1 VEAWKRKIIEQDA
14 LDSGIPEWKRRA
26 MQSDAV
32 VQEDVGPSPMNLDE
46 SQEAPA
52 LVRLEVG
59 ALDKQEDR
67 LRALQKHYPDARPYG
82 DGDNF
87 IYTNPE
93 TGRTNLYN
101 TEARLFAPSTW
112 FSLGDVA
119 SATPEIAE
127 MLGGIGGAVVGG
139 VGGGA
144 TGTAVPVPVV
154 GTISGAAIGSVTG
167 AGAGAAGARDLTQ
180 RAINGYFGNDDTRS
194 TGEYL
199 TDTAQTF
206 ALGAGGEAAGRAIG
220 FGYQGAK
227 NAWNKRLIGEIDPT
241 EAIAKRVEDMRAIGI
256 EPTVGMATGG
266 RRAANLEHALIDT
279 RNGHVI
285 QDAIDQAYGKQGAE
299 FDRIVHGISDAPASI
314 AEAGEAIRRQTQMA
328 KEATKA
334 RTNELYKAA
343 GEKITSPATIDA
355 TTDFLKRIEAE
366 RAGFNS
372 FDKLTKTKATDRAYE
387 AAAALVSDAQNGMT
401 FDQLKEARTIIGGL
415 AEEETDKLTKARLN
429 DLYHSIGADMQ
440 STAYASSPEAQ
451 QAFNKANNQ
460 FRRSV
465 SANQFGDKSVAAEIL
480 NKKDTDQLFGWATA
494 NVKNGGNRIAQ
505 TRRIIERSE
514 GGKEA
519 WDQTVAGFTE
529 RLGLA
534 SNDEFDP
541 GAFMRN
547 WNKVS
552 GEAKDAMF
560 KGTKNAQY
568 RKDLDRLAGIADH
581 WTKYRKSA
589 NHSNTAAHQTALNSM
604 NPLSQENLVG
614 TALGTAGVM
623 ASGGTAAAGLAVGAA
638 KGGAKAAGR
647 SMSQASR
654 VKLLT
659 DPATVNWLADIG
671 KAHMQKGGLK
681 AHIGKLYGI
690 RNTVTRP
697 VAIAIDEYLRDAGI
711 EE

>member
-1 VEAWKRKIIEQDA
+1 MEAWKRKIIEQDA

-26 MQSDAV
+26 MQTDAV
-32 VQEDVGPSPMNLDE
+32 VVEDAGPSPMNLDD

-52 LVRLEVG
+52 LVRMEVG
-59 ALDKQEDR
+59 ALDKPEDR

-87 IYTNPE
+87 IFTNPQ

-112 FSLGDVA
+112 FSLGDLA
-119 SATPEIAE
+119 SIAPEVGE
-127 MLGGIGGAVVGG
+127 MAGGIGGAAIGG
-139 VGGGA
+139 IGGA
-144 TGTAVPVPVV
+144 AAGTAVPVL
-154 GTISGAAIGSVTG
+154 GTAAGGVSGAI
-167 AGAGAAGARDLTQ
+167 AGAGTGSVAGREGVQYALRS
-180 RAINGYFGNDDTRS
+180 IFGN
-194 TGEYL
+194 E
-199 TDTAQTF
+199 DTATPKEHLIDASKTF
-206 ALGAGGEAAGRAIG
+206 ALGAGGEGLGRLVGYG
-220 FGYQGAK
+220 FKTGK
-227 NAWNKRLIGEIDPT
+227 NAWNKRLIGEINPT
-241 EAIAKRVEDMRAIGI
+241 EEIAKRVDDMRAIGI

-266 RRAANLEHALIDT
+266 KRAADLEHALINT
-279 RNGHVI
+279 RKGQVI

-299 FDRIVHGISDAPASI
+299 FDRIVRGISDSPLSV
-314 AEAGEAIRRQTQMA
+314 AETGEAIQRQAQMA
-328 KEATKA
+328 KDATKA

-343 GEKITSPATIDA
+343 GEKITSPAVVDA

-366 RAGFNS
+366 RAGFS
-372 FDKLTKTKATDRAYE
+372 EFDKLTKTKATDNVYKH
-387 AAAALVSDAQNGMT
+387 AAALVADAQNGMS
-401 FDQLKEARTIIGGL
+401 FDQLKDARTVIGKL
-415 AEEETDKLTKARLN
+415 AKDETDTLTKAKLD
-429 DLYHSIGADMQ
+429 DLYHSISADMQ
-440 STAYASSPEAQ
+440 NTALASSPEAQ

-460 FRRSV
+460 YRRAQSID
-465 SANQFGDKSVAAEIL
+465 QFGNKSVADTIL
-480 NKKDTDQLFGWATA
+480 KQPDTDKIFGWATA
-494 NVKNGGNRIAQ
+494 NAKNGGNRIAQ

-514 GGKEA
+514 GGKDA
-519 WDQTVAGFTE
+519 WDQTVSGFTE

-541 GAFMRN
+541 GLFMRN

-552 GEAKDAMF
+552 KEAKDAMY

-568 RKDLDRLAGIADH
+568 RQDLDRLSTIADH

-589 NHSNTAAHQTALNSM
+589 NHSNTAAHQSALGSM
-604 NPLSQENLVG
+604 NPLSQENLIG

-623 ASGGTAAAGLAVGAA
+623 ASGGTAATGLAVGAA

-659 DPATVNWLADIG
+659 DPTTVNWLADIG
-671 KAHMQKGGLK
+671 KAQMQKGGMK

-690 RNTVTRP
+690 RNMVTRP
-697 VAIAIDEYLRDAGI
+697 VAIAIDEYFRATGI